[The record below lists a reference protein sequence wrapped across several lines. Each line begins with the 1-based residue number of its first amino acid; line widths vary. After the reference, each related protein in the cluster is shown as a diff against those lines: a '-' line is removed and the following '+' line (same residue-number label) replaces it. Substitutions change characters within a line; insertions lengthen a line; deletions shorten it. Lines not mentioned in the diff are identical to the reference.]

1 MTAATS
7 LGRVVCSGEDPSR
20 LSIRLR
26 LRLQPWPL
34 SPSLALLLL
43 LLLAEEMWAA
53 AAEAD

>member
-7 LGRVVCSGEDPSR
+7 LGRVFCSGEDPSR

-53 AAEAD
+53 VAEAD